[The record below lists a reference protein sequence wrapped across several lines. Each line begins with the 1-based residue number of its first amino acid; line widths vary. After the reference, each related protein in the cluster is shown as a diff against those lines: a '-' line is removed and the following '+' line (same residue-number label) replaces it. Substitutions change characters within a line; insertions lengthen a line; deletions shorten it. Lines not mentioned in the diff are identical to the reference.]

1 GAATVS
7 TAITG
12 VTGGNYEQLT
22 PNTTPVVT
30 PVGDSVDVTN
40 VVLTAAVPAGGAVEN
55 GTIVYTA
62 TVGAPVTGSPV
73 VVTLS
78 NNQTITIGVG
88 ETSGSVSFPLGNDVY
103 NGAATVST
111 AITGVTGGNY
121 EQLTPNTTPVVTP
134 VGDSVDVTN
143 VVLTATV
150 PAGGAVENG
159 TIVYTA
165 TVGAPVTGSPVVVT
179 LSNNQTI
186 TIAVGETS
194 GTVSYT
200 LGNDVYNGAATVSTA
215 ITGVTGGNYEQL
227 TPNTTPVVTPVGD
240 SVDVTNVV
248 LTAIVPAGGAVEN
261 GTIVYT
267 ATVGAPVTGSPVVV
281 TLSNNQTITIGVGE
295 TSGTVSY
302 TLGNDVYNGADTV
315 STAITGVTGGNYE
328 QLTPN
333 TTPVVT
339 P

>member
-1 GAATVS
+1 
-7 TAITG
+7 
-12 VTGGNYEQLT
+12 
-22 PNTTPVVT
+22 
-30 PVGDSVDVTN
+30 
-40 VVLTAAVPAGGAVEN
+40 
-55 GTIVYTA
+55 
-62 TVGAPVTGSPV
+62 
-73 VVTLS
+73 
-78 NNQTITIGVG
+78 
-88 ETSGSVSFPLGNDVY
+88 GNDVY
-103 NGAATVST
+103 NGADTVST

-194 GTVSYT
+194 GTVSYA
-200 LGNDVYNGAATVSTA
+200 LGNDVYIGANTVSTA

-240 SVDVTNVV
+240 SVDYHR
-248 LTAIVPAGGAVEN
+248 GR
-261 GTIVYT
+261 
-267 ATVGAPVTGSPVVV
+267 
-281 TLSNNQTITIGVGE
+281 
-295 TSGTVSY
+295 
-302 TLGNDVYNGADTV
+302 
-315 STAITGVTGGNYE
+315 
-328 QLTPN
+328 
-333 TTPVVT
+333 
-339 P
+339 